1 MFTAKYVIIDG
12 DAIVFFEGIAHSD
25 MVRYNQKCE
34 GAGFVTFLPYK
45 NSWGEERVKA
55 HCYGESISLKIAS
68 RLREDSD
75 IVTRQIC
82 RG

>member
-12 DAIVFFEGIAHSD
+12 QAIVFFEGIAHSE
-25 MVRYNQKCE
+25 MVGHGQKCE

-45 NSWGEERVKA
+45 NEHGEERVKA
-55 HCYGESISLKIAS
+55 HCFGQSISLKIGS
-68 RLREDSD
+68 RAEEDSY

-82 RG
+82 EG